1 MKNNKNIFFYIYKNT
16 LRILM
21 VFFPIILLAKT
32 EYIPMEQDIG
42 IGVDLNTNNLGSLIG
57 EIYNLGIAI
66 TVVLAILVIMYAGI
80 QYMITD
86 NSGKKGDS
94 IEKIKGALLG
104 LGLALASYL
113 ILNTINPQILDLDKN
128 KLINPNK

>member
-80 QYMITD
+80 QYMVTD
-86 NSGKKGDS
+86 SAGKKGDS